1 MKEINIINGFLY
13 LLAKLETMF
22 VVFGFMAMGV
32 LTGWLLRRHR
42 AGWTGKVTMALIW
55 LLLLILGVEV
65 GSDRRIV
72 ESLPTLGVE
81 AAVIALVSLLGSCLA
96 ARLLWTVVR
105 RRENASK
112 KEGRG

>member
-13 LLAKLETMF
+13 LLAKLEIMF
-22 VVFGFMAMGV
+22 VVFGFMAAGV

-42 AGWTGKVTMALIW
+42 AGWTGKVTMA
-55 LLLLILGVEV
+55 LLILGVEV

-81 AAVIALVSLLGSCLA
+81 AAVIAVVSLLGSCLA
-96 ARLLWTVVR
+96 ALLLWTVVR
-105 RRENASK
+105 RRENTSK

>member
-1 MKEINIINGFLY
+1 MP
-13 LLAKLETMF
+13 AKLETMF
-22 VVFGFMAMGV
+22 VVFGFMAAGV

-81 AAVIALVSLLGSCLA
+81 AAVIAVGSLLGSCLA

-105 RRENASK
+105 RRENVSK

>member
-1 MKEINIINGFLY
+1 M
-13 LLAKLETMF
+13 
-22 VVFGFMAMGV
+22 
-32 LTGWLLRRHR
+32 
-42 AGWTGKVTMALIW
+42 
-55 LLLLILGVEV
+55 
-65 GSDRRIV
+65 

-81 AAVIALVSLLGSCLA
+81 AAVIAVVSLLGSCLA

>member
-13 LLAKLETMF
+13 LPAKLDTMF
-22 VVFGFMAMGV
+22 VVFGFMAAGI
-32 LTGWLLRRHR
+32 LAGWLLRRHKVR
-42 AGWTGKVTMALIW
+42 WTGKVTMVLIW

-81 AAVIALVSLLGSCLA
+81 AAVIAVLSLLGSCLA
-96 ARLLWTVVR
+96 ALLLWTVVR
-105 RRENASK
+105 RRENTSK